1 MPRAPAKPPAFTK
14 AQLAKAIKEDDTKRR
29 SKSAAKRAAK
39 KQPQKDVLAEQA
51 EHAAK
56 LQAEHDA
63 RHAANHDT
71 EHAAYIAA
79 LKVDAQAM
87 IDSGD
92 WMGTVEEYV
101 AKELDLPEDA
111 ANRKLK
117 REQTYF
123 GPMLAL
129 RTAAKSYVKAKN
141 GILCNGDDLAQAVG
155 HLTRED
161 VCTALIAALKLPGN
175 PYLHLNPGQ
184 QSMNLRNKARQALKS
199 GTLTMAEVRA
209 AAKTPA

>member
-39 KQPQKDVLAEQA
+39 KAPEKARHDAERERAA
-51 EHAAK
+51 ELEATHAASNDK
-56 LQAEHDA
+56 IA
-63 RHAANHDT
+63 